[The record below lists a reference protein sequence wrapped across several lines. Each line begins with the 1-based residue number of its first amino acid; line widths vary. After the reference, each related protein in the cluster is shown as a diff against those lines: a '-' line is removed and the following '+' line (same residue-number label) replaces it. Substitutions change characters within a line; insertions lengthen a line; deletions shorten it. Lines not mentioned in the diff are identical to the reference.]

1 MSNTSLTPIDPLA
14 VLINEAVD
22 SLQSE
27 HTRKAYRADM
37 LDFADWLRA
46 QGAIPLNKAA
56 VSRYREWML
65 SHGRGET
72 AVNRALSAIRKMLR
86 EAADNSHIDPR
97 DAESAAKVQ
106 GVKRPGTR
114 AGNWL
119 TIDQLGELL
128 NAPDDSGMRGKRDR
142 AVLAL
147 LAGGGLRRE
156 ELAGLTLE
164 HIQQREGRWVIVDIR
179 GKRNKIR
186 TIPIAAWVKT
196 LVDRWCDAAGI
207 TSGPVVSQL
216 SKGGTI
222 TAAATTTKAI
232 FRVVNKYGR
241 AIGQGKLAPHD
252 LRRTYAKLARG
263 AGAPLEQIQITLG
276 HESLDTTK
284 RYIGAEID
292 YQNAPG
298 DFLKP
303 NVRLR
308 A

>member
-14 VLINEAVD
+14 VLIDEAVKG
-22 SLQSE
+22 LQSA
-27 HTRKAYRADM
+27 HTRKAYERDM

-56 VSRYREWML
+56 VSSYRNWMI

-86 EAADNSHIDPR
+86 EAADNGHIDPR
-97 DAESAAKVQ
+97 DAESAAKVE
-106 GVKRPGTR
+106 GIKRPGVRT
-114 AGNWL
+114 GNWL
-119 TIDQLGELL
+119 TIDEMGEIL
-128 NAPDDSGMRGKRDR
+128 NAPDDAKMRGKRDR

-147 LAGGGLRRE
+147 LSGAGLRRE
-156 ELAGLTLE
+156 ELAGLTVE

-179 GKRNKIR
+179 GKRNKLR

-207 TSGPVVSQL
+207 ASGPVVAQL
-216 SKGGTI
+216 SKGGSI
-222 TAAATTTKAI
+222 TADATTTKAI
-232 FRVVNKYGR
+232 FRVVRKYGR
-241 AIGQGKLAPHD
+241 AIGKPTLAPHD

-284 RYIGAEID
+284 RYIGSELD